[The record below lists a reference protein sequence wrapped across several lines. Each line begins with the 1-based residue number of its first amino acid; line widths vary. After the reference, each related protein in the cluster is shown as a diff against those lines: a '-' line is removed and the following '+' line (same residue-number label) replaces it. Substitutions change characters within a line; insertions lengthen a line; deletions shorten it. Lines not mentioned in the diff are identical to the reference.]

1 MTLGVDY
8 YGREVIAGM
17 IIATLTTIFRAILAI
32 QSIKGL
38 LVDDQIMI
46 VANIL
51 WWVNIALEDFA
62 FVAYGGFNNAQLS
75 DAVRDKLLPGG
86 SLEPMAY
93 SFKMGSVIF
102 HIGWYVTITV
112 MWCLKLS
119 VLFFLARFAGKISAM
134 KIHMQAVTVLWTV
147 TFLVMMLYQ
156 SLKCVPVARNWQI
169 SPDPGDACEPALS
182 TAGQYLINIL
192 DAIMNIAIIGVALE
206 FLARAGST
214 LGKKHRL
221 LLSGTFLVGLA
232 LFALEVVAL
241 YKLAKHDYDYM
252 AKWKARRIS
261 VDFVISNFPSL
272 YPNLLR
278 GTRRLRDHLLAL
290 RPQPRQEQTSVEPTQ
305 PPQINLDIEA
315 GFPVQPIA
323 PQEAAADSP
332 DHMASTANLVGSRG
346 PRECGSRGN

>member
-169 SPDPGDACEPALS
+169 SPDPGGKS
-182 TAGQYLINIL
+182 NAGI
-192 DAIMNIAIIGVALE
+192 
-206 FLARAGST
+206 
-214 LGKKHRL
+214 K
-221 LLSGTFLVGLA
+221 TF
-232 LFALEVVAL
+232 FA
-241 YKLAKHDYDYM
+241 K
-252 AKWKARRIS
+252 I
-261 VDFVISNFPSL
+261 F
-272 YPNLLR
+272 
-278 GTRRLRDHLLAL
+278 
-290 RPQPRQEQTSVEPTQ
+290 
-305 PPQINLDIEA
+305 
-315 GFPVQPIA
+315 
-323 PQEAAADSP
+323 
-332 DHMASTANLVGSRG
+332 
-346 PRECGSRGN
+346 